1 MFLLPFDFEKI
12 LKYLVS
18 YLSYNLEWFSLIF
31 MFLDAE
37 NVAECQQLLNTISI
51 SAGGHSF
58 LSPMFVNFIVK
69 T

>member
-31 MFLDAE
+31 MFLNAE
-37 NVAECQQLLNTISI
+37 NVAECQQLLSTISVLVVI
-51 SAGGHSF
+51 LFYPHVCKFYS
-58 LSPMFVNFIVK
+58 
-69 T
+69 